1 MPMFDNPAMLL
12 TFAILAV
19 TILLFIFS
27 KLRADV
33 VALLSLLALFL
44 SGILSS
50 EQALAGFANSTV
62 IMVAALFVVGEGLS
76 RTGITAWLGQ
86 FFMQQAG
93 DSETRLLLVV
103 MVGTACFRSSSA
115 TPARW
120 PC

>member
-62 IMVAALFVVGEGLS
+62 IMVAALPPPCCWRPSPF
-76 RTGITAWLGQ
+76 RPRR
-86 FFMQQAG
+86 
-93 DSETRLLLVV
+93 DSESR
-103 MVGTACFRSSSA
+103 RS
-115 TPARW
+115 RW
-120 PC
+120 